1 MDCYSSV
8 KISEIK
14 KFAGK
19 WTEVGETISGEAI
32 QTQKEKYSMLS
43 SHQGHKLHGFRCRC
57 TASETRKVK
66 GDRGQG
72 RSQRK
77 RTSREQVI

>member
-1 MDCYSSV
+1 MDCYLSV

-19 WTEVGETISGEAI
+19 WTEVGETISGEAT

-43 SHQGHKLHGFRCRC
+43 SYQGHSFM
-57 TASETRKVK
+57 ASDV
-66 GDRGQG
+66 GA
-72 RSQRK
+72 QRQK
-77 RTSREQVI
+77 PGK